1 MIHQYKLNGYNIVLD
16 VNSGS
21 VHSVDD
27 LAYDIIAM
35 YETSSREEIT
45 GEMLK
50 KYADDPQVTREEIG
64 ECLDSVEALKESGR
78 LFAPDIYEGRAFD
91 FKNRSTDI
99 KALCLHLERL
109 AEEN

>member
-1 MIHQYKLNGYNIVLD
+1 MLD

-64 ECLDSVEALKESGR
+64 ECLDSVEALKAVSYTHLLQWGW
-78 LFAPDIYEGRAFD
+78 
-91 FKNRSTDI
+91 TI
-99 KALCLHLERL
+99 KYLQFQRDLT
-109 AEEN
+109 